1 MDPHGLDDLPLALPI
16 PYRSAAE
23 PNGLDLN
30 GLLIPSPLTTFF
42 MRVRG
47 HRLRP
52 WGVLD
57 GDLLLIDRAIA
68 PRPGH
73 LLVVAHGGRFL
84 LRPLVAEGDHWQ
96 LASLDPA
103 EAPIPLDR
111 WDLVDSGLFGVAL
124 RAVHQGLRRPVAWAN
139 GHTGTHRGGL
149 Q

>member
-1 MDPHGLDDLPLALPI
+1 MDPRGLDDLPLAQPI
-16 PYRSAAE
+16 PYRSASE

-30 GLLIPSPLTTFF
+30 GLLMASPLTTFF

-84 LRPLVAEGDHWQ
+84 LRPLIAEGDHWQ

-111 WDLVDSGLFGVAL
+111 CDLVGSGLFGVAL
-124 RAVHQGLRRPVAWAN
+124 RAVHQGLKRTGAGAN
-139 GHTGTHRGGL
+139 GHTGGHRAGR